1 MPDVTTDVSR
11 DPDQEIVVPADS
23 VRRLIVTVLIRK
35 GMFQAEADIAA
46 ERMVEADLRG
56 IHSHGS
62 RCLKKYIDAMD
73 AGDIDP
79 RAMSITAAE
88 TPAIAVI
95 EASGGLGHVAATR
108 GMELAIRKARDVGTG
123 TVVIRKGQH
132 FGAAAVYGLL
142 AARQGMI
149 GFCTTSTGRATVAA
163 YGSREPGTANNA
175 VCWAI
180 PTGTGAPFVLD
191 MAIAESSWGKIETAA
206 LYGQPIPAG
215 WALDPSGTATTDPG
229 SAETL
234 LPMSG
239 ARGSGLGFVASA
251 LTSALIGRRTPIHKT
266 ANPFGP
272 GSDHFFQA
280 IDPAHFGDP
289 QRFLKEID
297 ETIADIRA
305 LTPADDVDRVRIA
318 GELEWERSEQWQAE
332 GIPLHRDH
340 VATLTDLCRSLK
352 CELPDAW
359 PTS

>member
-1 MPDVTTDVSR
+1 MPDFTFDISQ
-11 DPDQEIVVPADS
+11 DASQEVVVQADLI
-23 VRRLIVTVLIRK
+23 RKLIVTVLIRK
-35 GMFQAEADIAA
+35 GMFEAEADIAA
-46 ERMVEADLRG
+46 ARMVEADLRG

-79 RAMSITAAE
+79 RAMSITACE

-108 GMELAIRKARDVGTG
+108 GMELAIKKAREVGTG
-123 TVVIRKGQH
+123 TVVIKKGQH

-142 AARQGMI
+142 AAQQGLI

-163 YGSREPGTANNA
+163 YGSKEPGTANNA

-180 PTGTGAPFVLD
+180 PTGSGAPFVLD

-206 LYGQPIPAG
+206 LYGLPIPTG
-215 WALDPSGTATTDPG
+215 WALDETGRSTADAT
-229 SAETL
+229 AAKTL
-234 LPMSG
+234 VPMSG
-239 ARGSGLGFVASA
+239 ARGTGLGFVASA
-251 LTSALIGRRTPIHKT
+251 LTSALIGRRTPIHKSP
-266 ANPFGP
+266 NPYGP

-289 QRFLKEID
+289 ARFLKEID
-297 ETIADIRA
+297 STIADLRSLA
-305 LTPADDVDRVRIA
+305 PADGFDKVRIA
-318 GELEWERSEQWQAE
+318 GELEWDRSQQWSAA

-340 VATLTDLCRSLK
+340 VTALTELCQSLK
-352 CELPDAW
+352 CELPEGW
-359 PTS
+359 PLA